1 MRAHVRSCGACRTF
15 STSLAQRPGD
25 LAALAP
31 GLPATAGAAL
41 LAHLLPGAKAGLASS
56 AGTAAAG
63 AGGGMAATVA
73 TKVAIVAVA
82 TAALAGTGTVGRDAV
97 TAPYH
102 SARPAVAAPSA
113 PHVRPTSAPASAP
126 ARLVSATAS
135 RVTGPAHAEHGRSHA
150 AADRRPA
157 ETSRDPAKSQA
168 MPAHGPLAAH
178 ANHERRGANG
188 QAPAQ
193 AKRQTAFSHG
203 RRPEAKAVS
212 HPSVSAKTPP
222 PAATVGPRP
231 AHPGRPAVAAAP
243 ATQAKPAKPA
253 TPAGAQGLPAAA
265 VTTPPSTTPPG
276 TSGAAHAAK

>member
-1 MRAHVRSCGACRTF
+1 
-15 STSLAQRPGD
+15 
-25 LAALAP
+25 
-31 GLPATAGAAL
+31 
-41 LAHLLPGAKAGLASS
+41 
-56 AGTAAAG
+56 
-63 AGGGMAATVA
+63 MAATVS

-82 TAALAGTGTVGRDAV
+82 TATLAGTGTVVRDAV
-97 TAPYH
+97 TAPH
-102 SARPAVAAPSA
+102 RDARPAVAAPSA
-113 PHVRPTSAPASAP
+113 PHVRPSSAPASAP

-135 RVTGPAHAEHGRSHA
+135 RVTGPAHPERGRSHA

-157 ETSRDPAKSQA
+157 ETSRDPVKSQA

-212 HPSVSAKTPP
+212 SHPSHSAKTPP

-231 AHPGRPAVAAAP
+231 AHPGHPAVAAAP
-243 ATQAKPAKPA
+243 ATQAKPAAPA

-265 VTTPPSTTPPG
+265 VTAPPGTTPPG